1 MRKATLRDVAESA
14 KVSVTV
20 ASRVVGNYG
29 YVSLEK
35 KKRVLKIAKELGYTP
50 NILARS
56 LKTDTSFCI
65 GVVIADITTSFFNL
79 LVRGA
84 DDVARQNGY
93 HLIICNSD
101 ESPKKEKDHLEELS
115 SRKVDGII
123 LCPTEKNIHLLKQ
136 ITRAGMPLV
145 LVDRTLEEIDA
156 VSITI
161 DNRLGA
167 MEGVNHLIQHG
178 YRRIGLI
185 KGRPGISALEERF
198 LGYKQALHAAGIPL
212 DPELIRYGEFSAVA
226 SKKAALELLHL
237 RKPPDAFF
245 IVSEAMIIGTILA
258 IRERNLRIPED
269 VGIVGFDDPL
279 WAPLLDPPLTTVRQP
294 SYSVGTFAAQKLISQ
309 LRGSGDTGNSRR
321 ENIVLRPEL
330 IIRATCGEMAE
341 ATRRAGTRRTG
352 SRAGLARDRSP

>member
-1 MRKATLRDVAESA
+1 MGNQVKKATLRNVAESA
-14 KVSVTV
+14 NVSVTV

-56 LKTDTSFCI
+56 LKTYTSFCI

-123 LCPTEKNIHLLKQ
+123 LCPTEKNIHQLKK

-145 LVDRTLEEIDA
+145 LVDRKLKEIDA
-156 VSITI
+156 VSITV
-161 DNRLGA
+161 DNSLGA

-185 KGRPGISALEERF
+185 KGLPGISALEERF

-212 DPELIRYGEFSAVA
+212 DQELIRYGEFNAVA
-226 SKKAALELLHL
+226 SRKAALELLQL
-237 RKPPDAFF
+237 KKPPDAFF
-245 IVSEAMIIGTILA
+245 IASEAMIVGTILA

-269 VGIVGFDDPL
+269 IGIVGFDDPL
-279 WAPLLDPPLTTVRQP
+279 WAPLLDPPLTTIRQP
-294 SYSVGTFAAQKLISQ
+294 SYSVGTIAAQKLISQ
-309 LRGSGDTGNSRR
+309 LRGSGDAGNSRK

-330 IIRATCGEMAE
+330 VIRASCGEG
-341 ATRRAGTRRTG
+341 ATGARAAGRRRT
-352 SRAGLARDRSP
+352 